1 MTSIIFL
8 CAFLSSSLPALSLRG
23 GGSGGHQGS
32 SRRQSRRRCR
42 CTESGCRCNPNQRCT
57 YSCTRTLLVVQVHGV
72 GGTPREAAE
81 VEGRAHAGARAHT
94 EANGAGSTRLQ
105 FRMRAASLR
114 FITASKPPACLVK
127 DRKLGTLK
135 TDPAPLSP
143 APRAA
148 ACFMASGFCAS
159 LLPTWSTPL
168 SAYAAPATPQPI
180 ANAEVMGLRH
190 AAAPRGREDA
200 GGAKQRTYLVPGM
213 RNPSALVWVDLLLL
227 IKSVLV
233 K

>member
-1 MTSIIFL
+1 M
-8 CAFLSSSLPALSLRG
+8 
-23 GGSGGHQGS
+23 
-32 SRRQSRRRCR
+32 
-42 CTESGCRCNPNQRCT
+42 
-57 YSCTRTLLVVQVHGV
+57 
-72 GGTPREAAE
+72 EA
-81 VEGRAHAGARAHT
+81 RARAGARAHT
-94 EANGAGSTRLQ
+94 EVNGAGSTRLQ

-190 AAAPRGREDA
+190 AAAPRAAWTREDA

-213 RNPSALVWVDLLLL
+213 RSPSALVWVDLLLL